1 MSGSHR
7 AGAWVQRPVCPLQAD
22 SRPCWPLPA
31 TRTRQSLT
39 VDRSLADGIAG
50 TATTQGILGT
60 LCFGVTV
67 DTLWVLTGTG
77 FRAHDLDCT
86 KDRAKNEGLAV
97 TLTSRASQKEAWR
110 YG

>member
-1 MSGSHR
+1 MGLTELVR
-7 AGAWVQRPVCPLQAD
+7 GCKGLCVLFRQTLDPAA
-22 SRPCWPLPA
+22 PLPT
-31 TRTRQSLT
+31 TRTGQSLT

-60 LCFGVTV
+60 LCFGATV
-67 DTLWVLTGTG
+67 DTLWVLIGAG

-86 KDRAKNEGLAV
+86 KDGEENEGLAV

-110 YG
+110 CG